1 MSDSL
6 KDNNQGVLI
15 IISAPSGCGKTT
27 IVERLLKRNPDW
39 SRSISVTTRK
49 PRIGE
54 KTGIDY
60 QFVSHDEFSKMDAN
74 GQLLE
79 SAQVFDQYYGT
90 PNEFVRKKLSEGF
103 RVVLAIDVQGMK
115 KIIQRADAKL
125 PVFSIFVL
133 PPSLKILRE
142 RLEGRKTDTS
152 EQIERRLA
160 IAQDEIKHAS
170 EYNCTVMNQQIE
182 QTVSEIESLVKEFEK
197 KRRNKSNAIR
207 TS

>member
-1 MSDSL
+1 LSDSL

>member
-1 MSDSL
+1 MNDSL
-6 KDNNQGVLI
+6 KENNQGVLI

-27 IVERLLKRNPDW
+27 IVERLLKRNPSW

-54 KTGIDY
+54 KEGVDY
-60 QFVSHDEFSKMDAN
+60 LFVSHDEFSHMEAN
-74 GQLLE
+74 NQLLE
-79 SAQVFDQYYGT
+79 SAQVFEQYYGT
-90 PNEFVRKKLSEGF
+90 PNEFVRKKLIEGF

-115 KIIQRADAKL
+115 KIVKKADAEM

-142 RLEGRKTDTS
+142 RLEGRKTDTP

-160 IAQDEIKHAS
+160 IAQDEIKHAN
-170 EYNCTVMNQQIE
+170 EYDCTVMNKQIE

-197 KRRNKSNAIR
+197 KRRNKANAIR